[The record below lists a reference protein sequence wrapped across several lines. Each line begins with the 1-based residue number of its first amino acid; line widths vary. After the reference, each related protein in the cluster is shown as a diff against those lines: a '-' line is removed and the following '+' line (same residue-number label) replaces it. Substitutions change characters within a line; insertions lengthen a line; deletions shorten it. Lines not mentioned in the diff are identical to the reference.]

1 MVHFEHQNQL
11 ETLINKYK
19 DLFSQNKYDV
29 GIIKTERCHI
39 PLTNDNPINL
49 RPYRCSIKDKEIIED
64 QIQNLLKH
72 GMIRK
77 SVSSYSFPVT
87 LVKKK
92 DEDEKTRLCID
103 YRKLNLVTI
112 PDNYPFPRI
121 EDIID
126 QLHGCKFYTILD
138 MCSGFW
144 HLRIHS
150 KDVYKTAFVT
160 QDDHYEWLVMP
171 FGFRNSPASFQSVI
185 HNILKKHNL
194 SSFAK
199 NYLDDILIHSTIIE
213 EHLQHL

>member
-1 MVHFEHQNQL
+1 
-11 ETLINKYK
+11 
-19 DLFSQNKYDV
+19 
-29 GIIKTERCHI
+29 
-39 PLTNDNPINL
+39 
-49 RPYRCSIKDKEIIED
+49 
-64 QIQNLLKH
+64 
-72 GMIRK
+72 MIRK

-92 DEDEKTRLCID
+92 DQDEKTRLCID
-103 YRKLNLVTI
+103 YRKINLVNI

-160 QDDHYEWLVMP
+160 QDDHYE
-171 FGFRNSPASFQSVI
+171 
-185 HNILKKHNL
+185 
-194 SSFAK
+194 
-199 NYLDDILIHSTIIE
+199 
-213 EHLQHL
+213 